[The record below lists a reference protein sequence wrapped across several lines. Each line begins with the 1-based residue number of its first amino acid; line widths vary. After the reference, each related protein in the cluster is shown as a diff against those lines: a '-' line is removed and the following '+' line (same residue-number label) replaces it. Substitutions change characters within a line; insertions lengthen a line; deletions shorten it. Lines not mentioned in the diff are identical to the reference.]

1 MSGDELATG
10 GWAHL
15 KQADCRR
22 TAKLIIEIALEFE
35 LGWRAGKVFLEV
47 VRRFRP
53 KGIAEDG
60 DR

>member
-1 MSGDELATG
+1 
-10 GWAHL
+10 
-15 KQADCRR
+15 
-22 TAKLIIEIALEFE
+22 LEFE

-60 DR
+60 GREDR